1 MDDGRGA
8 SPALDMATTG
18 GLISAFKTN
27 NVILDALIAMC
38 IPFFLKLVFDSMSI
52 TQKKIASG
60 ELSFDPR
67 FWLPLR
73 PHNVRA
79 FHRA

>member
-38 IPFFLKLVFDSMSI
+38 IPFFLKLVLLHWIPIQSVCCPGYP
-52 TQKKIASG
+52 QARVPRGVGPPKKNKSK
-60 ELSFDPR
+60 
-67 FWLPLR
+67 
-73 PHNVRA
+73 H
-79 FHRA
+79 